1 MPQSQ
6 GNTEESNDRK
16 RSKRPYIQCEL
27 WKRQALIEKVD
38 KEGMIIKDAAKYL
51 EINYLNAK
59 HIMKVYRQTWQAK
72 TKVLMKKKNRDSKQ
86 WIDVDQEADMEVE
99 QQYSTDMD
107 SQAQAP
113 YCESNYGQC
122 QLPIDEN
129 MMNINFL
136 PEPMS
141 DKDKQRLHSF
151 LFEGWPSCQ

>member
-38 KEGMIIKDAAKYL
+38 KEGMTFKEAAKYL
-51 EINYLNAK
+51 EINYSNAK
-59 HIMKVYRQTWQAK
+59 HIMTVYRLSGQAK
-72 TKVLMKKKNRDSKQ
+72 TKILMKKKNRDSKQ
-86 WIDVDQEADMEVE
+86 WIDVDQEADMEAE
-99 QQYSTDMD
+99 QQYSTDVG

-113 YCESNYGQC
+113 YYESNYGQC
-122 QLPIDEN
+122 QFPIDEN
-129 MMNINFL
+129 MMNIKFL
-136 PEPMS
+136 SESMS
-141 DKDKQRLHSF
+141 DEDKQRLHAF